1 MIINLFFCLIFLVF
15 GYKFIYRFKIFNT
28 YDIKLLKKL
37 FFYHLIIGI
46 GYYLFIVKAGGDA
59 TNYWFATYGYRFYDF
74 SDVLDEINSGSA
86 TGYVLLLNYIP
97 AKLLGLKFFTGSI
110 LYIVIGYFGFVY
122 FYALLKSQ
130 IPNLYMLRKT
140 KVLGLSIFPYMLFL
154 PNLHFWSSG
163 VGKDTLLFF
172 CIALFFYSSLKTSKR
187 FFGLIISIGLSFVIR
202 PHMTLFML
210 MALGSG
216 LVFDGRLKSYQKVFI
231 TLIFAGVFV
240 GAINYVMN
248 FVQLESLDTETVEEF
263 SNNRVSNLS
272 DERTSS
278 SVDTS
283 SYPYPLKVFTFLFR
297 PFFFDANGVLGLVAS
312 IENFILFLFFIKII
326 RNKFLKGFKASTY
339 VVKASGFLFIMG
351 ALSFSLILG
360 NLGIMLRQKTPFIM
374 MLIIF
379 GFSII
384 LSNKQRKLVQ

>member
-1 MIINLFFCLIFLVF
+1 MILEFIFCVFVLIF
-15 GYKFIYRFKIFNT
+15 GYRFIYRFKLFNA
-28 YDIKLLKKL
+28 YDVKLLKKL

-46 GYYLFIVKAGGDA
+46 AFYLFIISSGGDA
-59 TNYWFATYGYRFYDF
+59 TNYWFATYGYRFLDF
-74 SDVLDEINSGSA
+74 QDVLNLINEGSA
-86 TGYVLLLNYIP
+86 TGFMLLLNYVP

-110 LYIVIGYFGFVY
+110 LYTVIGYCGFVY

-130 IPNLYMLRKT
+130 IPYLYVLRKT

-172 CIALFFYSSLKTSKR
+172 CIALFFYSSLKASKR
-187 FFGLIISIGLSFVIR
+187 FIGILIALGLSFFIR

-210 MALGSG
+210 LALGLG
-216 LVFDGRLKSYQKVFI
+216 IAFDGRLKTYQKIIF
-231 TLIFAGVFV
+231 TLISIVIFV
-240 GAINYVMN
+240 NVINYVMN
-248 FVQLESLDTETVEEF
+248 FVQLESLDSETIGEY
-263 SNNRVSNLS
+263 SDTRSSNLS
-272 DERTSS
+272 NDRTSS

-312 IENFILFLFFIKII
+312 VENLILFLFFIKII
-326 RNKFLKGFKASTY
+326 RNKFLKGFKSSTY
-339 VVKASGFLFIMG
+339 LVKASIFLFLMG

-384 LSNKQRKLVQ
+384 LTNKQRKLVQ